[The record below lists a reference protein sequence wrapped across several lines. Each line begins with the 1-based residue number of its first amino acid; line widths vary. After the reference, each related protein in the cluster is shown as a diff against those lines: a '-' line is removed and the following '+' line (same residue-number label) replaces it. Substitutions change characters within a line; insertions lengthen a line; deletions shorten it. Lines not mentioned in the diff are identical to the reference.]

1 MEINFY
7 THILNM
13 FKKLILNE
21 NLNEMLGDFA
31 EIIENIDYKGDQD
44 DDYFQDAKFDEI
56 NNFCDINDC
65 DDIVNKYGVIK
76 AIKLHNDHFGE
87 IDFDE
92 SESKIN
98 KKLAFVI
105 IYDFLHFVDLN
116 FYNQFMKNDDYIEYI
131 DDNENIIEYIK
142 SGVKNYHYK
151 VSNKF
156 HPIF

>member
-1 MEINFY
+1 
-7 THILNM
+7 M

-31 EIIENIDYKGDQD
+31 EIIENIYYGGDQD

-105 IYDFLHFVDLN
+105 IYEFLHFVDLN

-131 DDNENIIEYIK
+131 DDNKNIIEYIE
-142 SGVKNYHYK
+142 SYVKNYHYK

>member
-1 MEINFY
+1 
-7 THILNM
+7 M
-13 FKKLILNE
+13 FNKLILNE
-21 NLNEMLGDFA
+21 DLKDMLGDYI
-31 EIIENIDYKGDQD
+31 EIIENICYYGND
-44 DDYFQDAKFDEI
+44 DDYFQDDKFQEI
-56 NNFCDINDC
+56 DNFCDINDC

-105 IYDFLHFVDLN
+105 IYDFLHIVDLD
-116 FYNQFMKNDDYIEYI
+116 FYNQYMMEDCDQLQYI

-142 SGVKNYHYK
+142 SGVKNYQYK

-156 HPIF
+156 RLIF

>member
-1 MEINFY
+1 MMEINFY

-13 FKKLILNE
+13 FKKLILNQD
-21 NLNEMLGDFA
+21 LNQMLGDFV
-31 EIIENIDYKGDQD
+31 EIIENIDFCGDD

-76 AIKLHNDHFGE
+76 AIKLCNDHFGE

-98 KKLAFVI
+98 KKISFC
-105 IYDFLHFVDLN
+105 
-116 FYNQFMKNDDYIEYI
+116 DYLRF
-131 DDNENIIEYIK
+131 
-142 SGVKNYHYK
+142 STFCR
-151 VSNKF
+151 S
-156 HPIF
+156 

>member
-21 NLNEMLGDFA
+21 NLNEMLGDFY

-76 AIKLHNDHFGE
+76 AIKLCNDHFGE

-142 SGVKNYHYK
+142 SGVKNYQYK

-156 HPIF
+156 RLIF